1 MTKSHSDIEDIFER
15 CKETP
20 PVYSAHPVS
29 AKHLEMAKHVFH
41 HYWTVDDVT
50 FEKIMVD
57 VSRIYKIIPTKRM
70 LIEAYRE
77 LNRRQPHTYPLL
89 HTNPRMEKL
98 LTKKSVRS
106 DSGIVNV
113 SVSLPPS
120 NYSCK
125 YNCHFCPNEAGMPR
139 SYLSNE
145 DVFKRALRVEF
156 DTVQQA
162 HSRFDTLERNGHPVD
177 KIEYRILGGTFSCY
191 DHSVTHDFMRDLF
204 YAANT
209 WGDCGRQQSLRDKK
223 SLYEEQCL
231 NETANVHVVGIGVE
245 TRPDEITL
253 DELRRFR
260 TYGVTRV
267 EVGIQHTDDA
277 LLRNVNRG
285 HGIRHSIQ
293 AVRLL
298 KNNGFKVE
306 IHVMTDLP
314 NATPEMDMACY
325 ERILGRGMDMF
336 DYERDYD
343 LMPDYMKDYPCLD
356 VDFTVL
362 REWRKAGR
370 WKPYSETTPDASDLK
385 RVLIYRQKIT
395 PPWVRVNRIQRDFRV
410 AKVGCEYGYHSSSI
424 RTNLAQ
430 IVKNDAEAIGIYCQ
444 CIRCCEVRG
453 GGSGEDCEFENI
465 EFETLSFR
473 ASMATEYFV
482 RVIRRDSP
490 RPVLYGF
497 LRLRILDS
505 AVHQTD
511 CMFDMDGGRVAMIRE
526 LHVYGK
532 VMNVGSMAK
541 SGTSQH
547 RGLGKRLLATAEAL
561 AKKERCVSIYVISGV
576 GVRNYYRR
584 VGYQLNNEKDGAYM
598 VKHLRYTF
606 SETCVD
612 MFRSLYGRE
621 RLRTYEECV
630 PYVVVAV
637 WFFMIVVSSCVMYVT
652 SIRVQD

>member
-1 MTKSHSDIEDIFER
+1 MTHPADIEDIFER
-15 CKETP
+15 CKEVSP
-20 PVYSAHPVS
+20 AYSVHPVS

-41 HYWTVDDVT
+41 HYWSVDDVT

-113 SVSLPPS
+113 SVSLPPAD
-120 NYSCK
+120 YSCK
-125 YNCHFCPNEAGMPR
+125 YNCYFCPNEAGMPR

-162 HSRFDTLERNGHPVD
+162 HSRFDALERNGHPID

-191 DHSVTHDFMRDLF
+191 DHSVAHEFMRDLF

-209 WGDCGRQQSLRDKK
+209 WRCQGQPRDKK

-231 NETANVHVVGIGVE
+231 NETADVHVVGIGVE
-245 TRPDEITL
+245 TRPDEITV

-267 EVGIQHTDDA
+267 EVGIQHTDDV

-285 HGIRHSIQ
+285 HGIRQSIR

-314 NATPEMDMACY
+314 NATPEGDMACY
-325 ERILGRGMDMF
+325 RRILEGEEG
-336 DYERDYD
+336 D
-343 LMPDYMKDYPCLD
+343 LIPDYMKDYPCLD

-362 REWRKAGR
+362 REWRKTGK

-395 PPWVRVNRIQRDFRV
+395 PPWVRVSRIQRDFRV
-410 AKVGCEYGYHSSSI
+410 AKAGCDYGYHSSSI

-430 IVKNDAEAIGIYCQ
+430 IVKNEAEAMGIYCQ

-453 GGSGEDCEFENI
+453 GDDRDFENI
-465 EFETLSFR
+465 EFETMSFR

-482 RVIRRDSP
+482 RVIRRTHP
-490 RPVLYGF
+490 RPILYGF
-497 LRLRILDS
+497 LRLRILEPE
-505 AVHQTD
+505 VHQDD
-511 CMFDMDGGRVAMIRE
+511 CMFDMEGGRVAMIRE

-532 VMNVGSMAK
+532 VVNVGNTSTAT
-541 SGTSQH
+541 TSQH
-547 RGLGKRLLATAEAL
+547 RGLGKRLLATAEAI
-561 AKKERCVSIYVISGV
+561 AKKERCRSVYVISGV
-576 GVRNYYRR
+576 GVRNYYRKL
-584 VGYQLNNEKDGAYM
+584 GYELRDAPASGAYM
-598 VKHLRYTF
+598 VKPVQSLVRSQYERVRYHI
-606 SETCVD
+606 V
-612 MFRSLYGRE
+612 LG
-621 RLRTYEECV
+621 
-630 PYVVVAV
+630 V
-637 WFFMIVVSSCVMYVT
+637 WFVFLAVSSWMIVYG
-652 SIRVQD
+652 